1 MCPRHGGVMEILVI
15 SRKFVAK
22 TQIIFISDCPDGEDE
37 KNCDGAPPPN
47 ITNVCAENEFVCRD
61 QHFCIHQAWAC
72 DGDKDCPDGTDEDE
86 DLCGE
91 KPSCAENEFT
101 CSSGQCIQGHL
112 QCSGRADC
120 DDHSDEEDC
129 GKYLMF

>member
-1 MCPRHGGVMEILVI
+1 MEILVI

-129 GKYLMF
+129 GKYLMY